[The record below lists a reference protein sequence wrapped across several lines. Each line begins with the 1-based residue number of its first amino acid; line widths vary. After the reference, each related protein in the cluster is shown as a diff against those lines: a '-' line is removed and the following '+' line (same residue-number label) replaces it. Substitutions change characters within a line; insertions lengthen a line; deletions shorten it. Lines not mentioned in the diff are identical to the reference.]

1 MGRGAAGLGGN
12 PGPGGSK
19 IGWLADTDAASEPGQ
34 AAVTDIQFELKGRAL
49 PKDHGYA
56 LFLELA
62 RLLPWIAEDELLGIH
77 PVHGADTGQGE
88 LMLSRRTKLV
98 IRTPVDKVEE
108 IMRLSGQTI
117 RIAGEALAI
126 GAAKTRPLTLHTP
139 LYAHC
144 VTTGSDDERAFA
156 ADIIRLLDEMGIDV
170 IERQIDRTELY
181 MANEAFFTGTATHI
195 APIGE
200 IDHRPVGNG
209 EIGSI
214 TAKLQKI
221 YTDVIRG
228 ISPKYISWCTPVYK

>member
-1 MGRGAAGLGGN
+1 MGAGAAGVGGN
-12 PGPGGSK
+12 PGTGGNK

-98 IRTPVDKVEE
+98 IRTPVDRVEE

-117 RIAGEALAI
+117 RIAGETLAI

-144 VTTGSDDERAFA
+144 VTTGSDDEKAFA
-156 ADIIRLLDEMGIDV
+156 ADIIRLLDEMGIDTRF
-170 IERQIDRTELY
+170 ICGKRQRV
-181 MANEAFFTGTATHI
+181 NTA
-195 APIGE
+195 AGE
-200 IDHRPVGNG
+200 VSGYSLMLHGLPVEHAVRIQVSGLGGNRKLG
-209 EIGSI
+209 CGIFIPHKSI
-214 TAKLQKI
+214 NALT
-221 YTDVIRG
+221 
-228 ISPKYISWCTPVYK
+228 